1 MNSRERW
8 TVYPLLLL
16 AIGLAV
22 RGNVTISSRMPAVA
36 AGAVTAD
43 TVFCKELAIVSDDG
57 QIVVHAGRV
66 KDGGGGRIEI
76 FDSEGNDAIAIGTS
90 AESRDGS
97 VEFFDADGN
106 RVGRLG
112 PQTVNREEIP

>member
-1 MNSRERW
+1 MTTKERW

-22 RGNVTISSRMPAVA
+22 RGNTTMSSSVPAVS

-43 TVFCKELAIVSDDG
+43 TVFCKELAIITDDG

-66 KDGGGGRIEI
+66 KEGGGGRIEI
-76 FDSEGNDAIAIGTS
+76 RDAQGNDAIAIGTS

-97 VEFFDADGN
+97 VEFFDAEGK
-106 RVGRLG
+106 RIERLS
-112 PQTVNREEIP
+112 PR

>member
-22 RGNVTISSRMPAVA
+22 RGNVTMSYRMPAVR
-36 AGAVTAD
+36 AD
-43 TVFCKELAIVSDDG
+43 TVICKELAIVTDDD
-57 QIVVHAGRV
+57 QILVHAGRV
-66 KDGGGGRIEI
+66 KDGNGGRIEI
-76 FDSEGNDAIAIGTS
+76 FDAKGTDAIAIGTS

-97 VEFFDADGN
+97 IEFFDADGK
-106 RVGRLG
+106 RSSRIG
-112 PQTVNREEIP
+112 PPGSR